1 MNEYSISPEERETLI
16 KVIDLLSMDVLRLKS
31 ENESLKMTIQTL
43 NKGAFYR
50 GSNTDIEKPEKI
62 WTRIINY
69 YRREG
74 FINTIKKII
83 SKISGH

>member
-1 MNEYSISPEERETLI
+1 MDENIILAEERETLI
-16 KVIDLLSMDVLRLKS
+16 KAIDLLSMDVLRLKS

-43 NKGAFYR
+43 KTGAFYK
-50 GSNTDIEKPEKI
+50 GINTDIEKPEKM

-74 FINTIKKII
+74 FVNTIKKII
-83 SKISGH
+83 SKITGH